1 MTCDFWTADFFVK
14 IPHTN
19 IHPFMLPKYEYKCL
33 NRTLGNFVHIYI
45 LSLNICSLFF
55 CQSTHEF
62 FLPFMDVVLFSVCF
76 LDSPSDLPRVHE
88 IKIETETCSMSKSEP
103 SLNTAAA
110 ADESDKNG
118 SGGSPPIPLKR
129 PPADKRRKKSSKGS
143 TEDGG
148 SGNGSGKEVQMLLRR

>member
-1 MTCDFWTADFFVK
+1 
-14 IPHTN
+14 
-19 IHPFMLPKYEYKCL
+19 MLFCS
-33 NRTLGNFVHIYI
+33 V
-45 LSLNICSLFF
+45 SL
-55 CQSTHEF
+55 
-62 FLPFMDVVLFSVCF
+62 F

-110 ADESDKNG
+110 AEESDKNG